1 MAFALD
7 LEVPARVDAPA
18 VVAPGPH
25 EVSFGTIA
33 GRVSPGTH
41 RVVVVV
47 GGETLGSTRVRDV
60 RFELQVTLP
69 PRDVA
74 VEVVAEDALGNSA
87 ARRVRPVLGLPPQ
100 AQVAGTRPREDAQL
114 ARAVDRLVRD
124 FDGISGV
131 YVENLRTGAGAAWNA
146 RARFP
151 AASTV
156 KVGIAIEVLRK
167 LEERPPPGS
176 ELDGLLHS
184 MLVDSDNEA
193 ANALLVWL
201 AGSGA
206 AGADAV
212 TATLKALG
220 LSDTEMYGGYL
231 LTQAQARRPIPLEVE
246 DEPTFAGKHT
256 SAYDLARLFR
266 ALHLGAL
273 GRGPLAGDLSG
284 NFTPADARFLLF
296 VLAHSADTGK
306 LDRHVSDDAVVPH
319 KAGWV
324 TEARHDSGLVYAS
337 DGVFVV
343 AVMTWT
349 GEEAGD
355 ASDELAGRVAR
366 AALDRFRQ
374 AGGAQPGAD
383 APPSRRA

>member
-7 LEVPARVDAPA
+7 LEVPARVEAPA
-18 VVAPGPH
+18 VLAPGPR
-25 EVSFGTIA
+25 EVSFGTVT

-41 RVVVVV
+41 RVRVVI
-47 GGETLGSTRVRDV
+47 GGKTLGSMRVQDI
-60 RFELQVTLP
+60 RFELQVALP

-74 VEVVAEDALGNSA
+74 IEVVAEDALGNSA
-87 ARRVRPVLGLPPQ
+87 SRRIGPVLGLPHEAQ
-100 AQVAGTRPREDAQL
+100 ATGARPREDARL
-114 ARAVDRLVRD
+114 ARDVDRLVND
-124 FDGISGV
+124 FPGVSAV

-146 RARFP
+146 KARFP

-167 LEERPPPGS
+167 LEERPPPGD
-176 ELDGLLHS
+176 ELDGLLQA

-193 ANALLVWL
+193 ANALLSWL
-201 AGSGA
+201 GGSDA

-220 LSDTEMYGGYL
+220 LTDTEMYGGF
-231 LTQAQARRPIPLEVE
+231 LTAQGADPIPLEVE

-266 ALHLGAL
+266 ALHLAAL
-273 GRGPLAGDLSG
+273 GRGPLAGGLAG

-306 LDRHVSDDAVVPH
+306 LDRHVTDEAVVPH

-337 DGVFVV
+337 AGAFVV

-349 GEEAGD
+349 GDEAGD

-366 AALDRFRQ
+366 AALDRFRR
-374 AGGAQPGAD
+374 GDGTSSGATAASSSGA
-383 APPSRRA
+383 